1 MSYVAF
7 DLTPFRKKKAPCD
20 NATVAT
26 LQAATPQNVAT
37 VALSQTLTSN
47 SEYAAGDQTV
57 AGVADPDRDFEERA
71 ALRGNHEPDSVPI
84 VTKVSKADRI
94 ENFGTIGTTG
104 TGEPIAETEVA
115 TVLAKKLP
123 TVAVSHA
130 PIPDCGGRSAED
142 WQVFFG
148 ERAGIAEFDGELPR
162 LDAETKAFECCV
174 VEWQNRNPVCS
185 PH

>member
-1 MSYVAF
+1 MSKWT
-7 DLTPFRKKKAPCD
+7 DR
-20 NATVAT
+20 
-26 LQAATPQNVAT
+26 
-37 VALSQTLTSN
+37 AL
-47 SEYAAGDQTV
+47 
-57 AGVADPDRDFEERA
+57 A
-71 ALRGNHEPDSVPI
+71 ALHGDHEPDSVPI

-94 ENFGTIGTTG
+94 ENFGTNGTTG

-130 PIPDCGGRSAED
+130 PTSDCGGWSAED

-162 LDAETKAFECCV
+162 LDAETKAFECCI
-174 VEWQNRNPVCS
+174 VEWQN
-185 PH
+185 